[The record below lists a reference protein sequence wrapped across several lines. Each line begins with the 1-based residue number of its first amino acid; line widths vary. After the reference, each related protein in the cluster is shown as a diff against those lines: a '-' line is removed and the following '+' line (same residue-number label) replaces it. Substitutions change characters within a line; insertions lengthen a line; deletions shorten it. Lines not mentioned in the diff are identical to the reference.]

1 MIAASDQ
8 QSTAVHDCTTDCCKK
23 LSVSGNSRSCPFSQ
37 TWHTNAMIQINK
49 FEVVMEK
56 FQSRNLVHEDFAGEE
71 NRIYVQFSFDNV
83 EILISKD
90 TYSKRDCKGQLRC
103 PGTENENS
111 KDCPNHEGAHT
122 SLGSESNEFVCRI
135 IFMVRNCEVAT
146 LRRMKEELCYPCGV
160 EIKIVAVHR
169 NKIHKAAE
177 SKGLTSEQTSSSSIN
192 NSNFLSGFKLHS
204 KTAALKLVKKSL
216 CWSQFLHPGCFY
228 VITETVPNE
237 KSSRISQDGDLH
249 SLINVSSD
257 MLLERICLCQSCS
270 LALLTDAENNKAIVQ
285 ALEQLRED
293 FLKNDSLDTVDTVL
307 SNASGERGEG
317 GKSMKPRYK
326 RGIILNLLYFPV
338 GSCVST
344 LSCKTNLVN
353 HHN

>member
-1 MIAASDQ
+1 MMAASDQ
-8 QSTAVHDCTTDCCKK
+8 QSNTVHDCTTDCCKK
-23 LSVSGNSRSCPFSQ
+23 LTVGGNSGSCPFSQ
-37 TWHTNAMIQINK
+37 TWHANALIQINK

-90 TYSKRDCKGQLRC
+90 TYSKRDCKGQLRF
-103 PGTENENS
+103 PETENENS
-111 KDCPNHEGAHT
+111 KDCTKDEGAHT
-122 SLGSESNEFVCRI
+122 SLEKESNGFVCRI
-135 IFMVRNCEVAT
+135 IFIVRNCEVAT

-160 EIKIVAVHR
+160 EIKIVAVYR
-169 NKIHKAAE
+169 NKIPMASE
-177 SKGLTSEQTSSSSIN
+177 SKGLTTEQTSSSSIK
-192 NSNFLSGFKLHS
+192 NSTFLSGFKLQS
-204 KTAALKLVKKSL
+204 KFAALKLVKKSL

-257 MLLERICLCQSCS
+257 MLLERICLCESCS
-270 LALLTDAENNKAIVQ
+270 LALLTDAENNKEIVQ
-285 ALEQLRED
+285 ALEKLRED

-307 SNASGERGEG
+307 SNASCEKGEG
-317 GKSMKPRYK
+317 GKSLKPRYEQ
-326 RGIILNLLYFPV
+326 V
-338 GSCVST
+338 
-344 LSCKTNLVN
+344 LS
-353 HHN
+353 